1 VRPIRLQLKS
11 FTAFR
16 DEQVIEFDDLDL
28 FAISGPTGSGKSSL
42 LDAITYALFGYVE
55 RVGKQVGQLVS
66 QGQPRM
72 AVTFEFASAEQRY
85 RVTRSTPSA
94 RGQTKIL
101 LERQEGDGWRQAGE
115 GADRVREADAMI
127 REAVGLDYEAFTRSV
142 LLPQGEFAEF
152 LVGEAKERRAILTEL
167 LGLELFERLARLAGE
182 LEREAQ
188 LIAETDGRL
197 LRTEY
202 DGVTPEALEAAR
214 EATAEAERKD
224 AALAAAGSA
233 VGAIAERWR
242 ETERVVADLVACA
255 AEAREVAGGAAS
267 VGAGMEGL
275 AERTAEAAGRVE
287 ATTKAT
293 KAEAKGLDRARKALE
308 KAEVEG
314 GTATSLAALGER
326 ARRVADL
333 REQAGDVRADLTT
346 ARSAVPD
353 AEAVEEEAEQALA
366 VATADVETANGT
378 LEEARE
384 KVRET
389 EHADHLAAVV
399 AGLHAGDACPVCGTT
414 LTALPKAPGAK
425 ALEKATAEAR
435 RAEGSVST
443 ANATLETART
453 GLDRAARAADEA
465 RRSVTDLEKQVTKL
479 EAELGK
485 GEAALADALGG
496 TLPPDPV
503 AAIEERLSAL
513 EILEQGV
520 ANAVAAETRAK
531 DDVVAAER
539 EHDAVASEAGTARV
553 RLEGFPVDGV
563 RRRASSLAGDEVQV
577 PPAPAITRAKDASAV
592 EAAAAELATTFA
604 RLAGDLEALAER
616 RAETEGDLLAEAAA
630 AVVDLI
636 PSRGSLAQLV
646 EDVAAARRESGIR
659 AATAAKEAENLE
671 TRLEKAGALLEE
683 VAAQGRRAGRFHA
696 LALELRA
703 NRIVAFLQVEALEV
717 LASAGSERLAS
728 LSTGR
733 YRLQYVDDEFFV
745 VDTWNGEESRSAR
758 TLSGGETFLASLA
771 LALALSEQVR
781 SLSVT
786 EKARLDSLFL
796 DEGFG
801 TLDPETLEVVVEAI
815 EQLGGDGRMVGV
827 ITHVQELAIRMPAR
841 IEVEK
846 SPRGSR
852 LQIVR

>member
-16 DEQVIEFDDLDL
+16 DEQVVEFDDLDL
-28 FAISGPTGSGKSSL
+28 FAISGPTGSGKSSV

-72 AVTFEFASAEQRY
+72 AVTFEFAVAEQRY

-101 LERQEGDGWRQAGE
+101 LEQRDGDAWRQAGE

-152 LVGEAKERRAILTEL
+152 LVGEAKDRRAILTEL
-167 LGLELFERLARLAGE
+167 LGLELFERLARRAGE

-188 LIAETDGRL
+188 LVAETDGRL
-197 LRTEY
+197 LLTEY
-202 DGVTPEALEAAR
+202 EGVTPEALEEARVAA
-214 EATAEAERKD
+214 AEAERAD
-224 AALAAAGSA
+224 AALAAAEGT

-242 ETERVVADLVACA
+242 ETERAVGDLLACA
-255 AEAREVAGGAAS
+255 AEARELAEDSAS

-275 AERTAEAAGRVE
+275 SGRAAEAAGRMG
-287 ATTKAT
+287 ATTKAAKAAT
-293 KAEAKGLDRARKALE
+293 KRLDSARKALE

-314 GTATSLAALGER
+314 GTATALAALGER
-326 ARRVADL
+326 ARLVAGL
-333 REQAGDVRADLTT
+333 REQAADVRADLVT

-353 AEAVEEEAEQALA
+353 AEQAEREAEQALA
-366 VATADVETANGT
+366 VATADVESALGAV
-378 LEEARE
+378 EEARA
-384 KVRET
+384 KVGET

-399 AGLHAGDACPVCGTT
+399 AGLHVGDACPVCGTA
-414 LTALPKAPGAK
+414 LTALPKAPGGK
-425 ALEKATAEAR
+425 ALGKATAEAR
-435 RAEGSVST
+435 KAEVAAT
-443 ANATLETART
+443 AANATLAAATA
-453 GLDRAARAADEA
+453 GLDRAVRAAEEA
-465 RRSVTDLEKQVTKL
+465 RRAVTDLEKELAKL
-479 EAELGK
+479 ESELGTR
-485 GEAALADALGG
+485 ESALAKALGG
-496 TLPPDPV
+496 TLPRDPV
-503 AAIEERLSAL
+503 ATIEERLSSLEAL
-513 EILEQGV
+513 EEGV
-520 ANAVAAETRAK
+520 EDAVDAEARAKAEAVAAERERDAVAAET
-531 DDVVAAER
+531 E
-539 EHDAVASEAGTARV
+539 TARA
-553 RLEGFPVDGV
+553 RLEGLPVDGL
-563 RRRASSLAGDEVQV
+563 RRRASSLAGGDVPV
-577 PPAPAITRAKDASAV
+577 PPAIGRAKDAHTV
-592 EAAAAELATTFA
+592 EAVAGELATMFA
-604 RLAGDLEALAER
+604 RLADDLEALAER
-616 RAETEGDLLAEAAA
+616 RAGTEGDLLAEAAA
-630 AVVDLI
+630 AVVDLV
-636 PSRGSLAQLV
+636 PSRGSLVLLV
-646 EDVAAARRESGIR
+646 EDVAAARRAAGIR
-659 AATAAKEAENLE
+659 AATAAKEAETLE
-671 TRLEKAGALLEE
+671 ARLEKAGALLEE
-683 VAAQGRRAGRFHA
+683 VTAQGRRAERFHA

-717 LASAGSERLAS
+717 LASAGSERLAA

-733 YRLQYVDDEFFV
+733 YRLEYVDDEFFV